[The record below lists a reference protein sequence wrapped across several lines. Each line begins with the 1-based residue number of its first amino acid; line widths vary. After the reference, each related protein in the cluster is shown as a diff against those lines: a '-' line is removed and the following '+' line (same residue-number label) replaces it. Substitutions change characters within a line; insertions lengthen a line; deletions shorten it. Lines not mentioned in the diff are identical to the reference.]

1 MDYKEANRSVVDI
14 YLTKEYWK
22 PEYQDLFAKDFV
34 LDLPSAPP
42 GMPQHMDA
50 FDARQYREWLLRTVS
65 GYTSEVQEVYGT
77 PDPEMFWA
85 VHQPHLLPH
94 RTEGRQAVLHQEQL
108 EPVGV
113 SLCDSR

>member
-65 GYTSEVQEVYGT
+65 GYTSEVQAVSYTHLDVYKRQDCSTICSADGSLSGRSSSGC
-77 PDPEMFWA
+77 P
-85 VHQPHLLPH
+85 VHLQ
-94 RTEGRQAVLHQEQL
+94 T
-108 EPVGV
+108 
-113 SLCDSR
+113 SR